1 MLVLGG
7 THGREMNNGLY
18 LLDTIT
24 MTWTK
29 LESNSKKNM
38 KQDPDT
44 SIVYGTGKVFQSEE
58 SEHREWSTVVDISM
72 TSPSFKLV
80 PLSLPRSS
88 LSKTPKQVFF

>member
-38 KQDPDT
+38 KLDPDT
-44 SIVYGTGKVFQSEE
+44 SIVYGTGKVFSKRRERA
-58 SEHREWSTVVDISM
+58 SRMEHCSYRYSD
-72 TSPSFKLV
+72 FY
-80 PLSLPRSS
+80 
-88 LSKTPKQVFF
+88 

>member
-7 THGREMNNGLY
+7 THGHEMKNGLY

-44 SIVYGTGKVFQSEE
+44 SIVYGTGKYFQSEGAA
-58 SEHREWSTVVDISM
+58 REWSTVVIVLVIFIS
-72 TSPSFKLV
+72 
-80 PLSLPRSS
+80 
-88 LSKTPKQVFF
+88 